1 MRQALSARV
10 GGQPGGQ
17 RVSLVLQ
24 LPRRR
29 TLVPCHDRDI
39 GRSFWSRWTC
49 SLATYVIIQAKTY
62 CWGHLT
68 CLSDT
73 KVYSIVNQTSPRI
86 FLSFSNLW
94 TISCNCIRDLINRN
108 TAHEYFLVY
117 QMHCARTLENRN
129 YLHHFQQMFYK
140 AKACFQLTAG
150 QLKSRATSHHR
161 GHIAKHKEQ

>member
-1 MRQALSARV
+1 MSFNFPEGEPWCRV
-10 GGQPGGQ
+10 MP
-17 RVSLVLQ
+17 L
-24 LPRRR
+24 
-29 TLVPCHDRDI
+29 DRDI

-73 KVYSIVNQTSPRI
+73 KVYSIVNQSSPRI
-86 FLSFSNLW
+86 FLSFFNLW

-108 TAHEYFLVY
+108 TAHEYFPVY

-129 YLHHFQQMFYK
+129 YLHHFQQTLDK

-150 QLKSRATSHHR
+150 QLKAEPHHEML
-161 GHIAKHKEQ
+161 HISGAPPPSLIDFPLKIILRM